1 MAFKVL
7 KLILPNRPVPT
18 RIWRGPFRGALIV
31 MNPRDSLRKIFGLY
45 EHELNDWLEMALS
58 RVTRVIDVGANDGY
72 FSFGA
77 AAAFR
82 RLGTTG
88 EIIAIEMQDQHILK
102 LRRSAEEQSSSN
114 VTFHLVQAY
123 AGREDKLGFVSLDS
137 IENTGG
143 RTDTLVK
150 IDVEGAELDV
160 IAGGKSWLTPSNLF
174 VVEVHEEEFLEP
186 LKQTFAERGCT
197 LRLIDQRP
205 LPLLGTE
212 TRDAK
217 NWWLVSDL
225 CIAEKA

>member
-88 EIIAIEMQDQHILK
+88 EIIAIEMQDQHILT
-102 LRRSAEEQSSSN
+102 LRRSAEEQDRRN

-123 AGREDKLGFVSLDS
+123 AGREDKPGFISLDS
-137 IENTGG
+137 IESTGG

-174 VVEVHEEEFLEP
+174 VVEVHKEQFLEP

-197 LRLIDQRP
+197 LRQIEQRP
-205 LPLLGTE
+205 LRLLGTE

-225 CIAEKA
+225 CIAAKS